1 MQKKNQRV
9 KQVKVL
15 EEFELG
21 GRKVSRIGGADLCA
35 LLDISPAAL
44 TDLKK
49 RGIAVHL
56 AHDSYDLW
64 ATVQAYVAHLRSVAA
79 RWGSEDQAETLTAAR
94 ARLARE
100 KADEAA
106 RRNAVARGELV
117 QAADVVRGWS
127 DTLRAVRAGLLAVP
141 SRLRASLPH
150 LSGSD
155 VALIDRE
162 IRTTLEGLA
171 NGDD

>member
-1 MQKKNQRV
+1 M
-9 KQVKVL
+9 KVT
-15 EEFELG
+15 EEFELE
-21 GRKVSRIGGADLCA
+21 GRRVARIGGADLCD

-64 ATVQAYVAHLRSVAA
+64 ATVRGYTAHLRSMAA
-79 RWGSEDQAETLTAAR
+79 RWGSEEQAEGLTAAR

-117 QAADVVRGWS
+117 QAAEVARGW
-127 DTLRAVRAGLLAVP
+127 
-141 SRLRASLPH
+141 
-150 LSGSD
+150 
-155 VALIDRE
+155 E
-162 IRTTLEGLA
+162 
-171 NGDD
+171 

>member
-1 MQKKNQRV
+1 MRV
-9 KQVKVL
+9 IEEL
-15 EEFELG
+15 ELNG
-21 GRKVSRIGGADLCA
+21 KAVSRVGGADLCR

-64 ATVQAYVAHLRSVAA
+64 ATITAYTAHLRSMAA
-79 RWGSEDQAETLTAAR
+79 RWGSEEEAEGLTAAR

-100 KADEAA
+100 KADQAARQNAVELGKLVEAA
-106 RRNAVARGELV
+106 AVTREWAEV
-117 QAADVVRGWS
+117 
-127 DTLRAVRAGLLAVP
+127 LRKVRAQVLAVP
-141 SRLRASLPH
+141 SRIRSSLPH
-150 LSGSD
+150 LTAAD
-155 VALIDRE
+155 VAVMDRE
-162 IRTTLEGLA
+162 IRDTLEGLA

>member
-1 MQKKNQRV
+1 MVKIVRV
-9 KQVKVL
+9 TEEL
-15 EEFELG
+15 ELN
-21 GRKVSRIGGADLCA
+21 GRKVTRIGGADLCE

-56 AHDSYDLW
+56 THDSYDMG
-64 ATVQAYVAHLRSVAA
+64 ATVRAYTGHLRGMAA
-79 RWGSEDQAETLTAAR
+79 RWGSEGEAEGLTAAR

-117 QAADVVRGWS
+117 LAADVVRGWS
-127 DTLRAVRAGLLAVP
+127 EMSCGAFVP
-141 SRLRASLPH
+141 VCWPSHRVCGPLC
-150 LSGSD
+150 
-155 VALIDRE
+155 
-162 IRTTLEGLA
+162 RTYPPRTWR
-171 NGDD
+171 

>member
-1 MQKKNQRV
+1 MRV
-9 KQVKVL
+9 TEEL
-15 EEFELG
+15 ELN
-21 GRKVSRIGGADLCA
+21 GRKVTRIGGADLCE

-56 AHDSYDLW
+56 THDSYDMG
-64 ATVQAYVAHLRSVAA
+64 ATVRAYTGHLRGMAA
-79 RWGSEDQAETLTAAR
+79 RWGSEGEAEGLTAAR

-117 QAADVVRGWS
+117 LAADVVRGWS
-127 DTLRAVRAGLLAVP
+127 DVLRGLRARLLAVP

-150 LSGSD
+150 LSASD
-155 VALIDRE
+155 VVLIDRE
-162 IRTTLEGLA
+162 IRNTLEGLA
-171 NGDD
+171 HGDD